1 MNKRN
6 FLKNVAT
13 IVACFA
19 VCFLTSCSG
28 GNIIDDLT
36 GGSSIKLSPPAWI
49 QGSWGEEGIV
59 AYKFTSNDIFLGS
72 TSFKTIFQS
81 VVTVSYTCKE
91 TKQDALYE
99 VKITQKVSGKEIAA
113 ATYSFKKGDGS
124 YIEAA
129 SVDGDDAISS
139 SDYVRFYKLN

>member
-1 MNKRN
+1 M
-6 FLKNVAT
+6 
-13 IVACFA
+13 
-19 VCFLTSCSG
+19 TSCSG
-28 GNIIDDLT
+28 DDNLS
-36 GGSSIKLSPPAWI
+36 GSGSGMKFSPPAWI

-72 TSFKTIFQS
+72 TSFKTIFQN
-81 VVTVSYTCKE
+81 VVNVSYTCKE

-113 ATYSFKKGDGS
+113 ATYSCKKGDGS
-124 YIEAA
+124 YIEVAC
-129 SVDGDDAISS
+129 VEGDNVIRP